1 MNIELKFDYY
11 SRMIHIPDGYV
22 YDINILKCS
31 FFDWMQ
37 QQPECIICAPNM
49 HLGMSY
55 NEEDFLR
62 FINSVILKNSKEKA
76 YYISDQPRPNSKRA
90 VIDF

>member
-11 SRMIHIPDGYV
+11 SRMIFIPDGHV
-22 YDINILKCS
+22 YDIKILQSS

-37 QQPECIICAPNM
+37 QQSECIISAPNM
-49 HLGMSY
+49 QLGFSY

-62 FINSVILKNSKEKA
+62 FVNSVVLKNSKEKA
-76 YYISDQPRPNSKRA
+76 YFINKSNKKCSFLLK
-90 VIDF
+90 F